1 MTPGMPKPAARERAA
16 LVDLLQELGPDA
28 PTLCEGW
35 ETRHLAAHLV
45 TREGRPTALAGILV
59 PRLHD
64 RTARLEADTL
74 ARSSYAEMV
83 HSVAGGPP
91 LGLLGLP
98 GMADPANVHEF
109 FVHHEDVRRAQPGWT
124 ARTLPAELDD
134 ALRRRLWVL
143 APVLI
148 GRLPG
153 TRVVL
158 ATPDGRRRATGS
170 GADEVTLTGEIGEL
184 FLYAFGRRAAAQV
197 TVSGSDAGQ
206 ARLAEADL
214 RR

>member
-64 RTARLEADTL
+64 RTARLETDTL
-74 ARSSYAEMV
+74 ARSSYAELV

-109 FVHHEDVRRAQPGWT
+109 FVHHEDVRRAQPDWT
-124 ARTLPAELDD
+124 RRELPQVLVD
-134 ALRRRLWVL
+134 ALRRRILVA
-143 APVLI
+143 APVLFA
-148 GRLPG
+148 RLRG
-153 TRVVL
+153 VTL
-158 ATPDGRRRATGS
+158 HLDTPGRRLRTVGHGREQAT
-170 GADEVTLTGEIGEL
+170 VTGDVGEL
-184 FLYAFGRRAAAQV
+184 VLYAFGRGGAADVRVTGSTIAQE
-197 TVSGSDAGQ
+197 
-206 ARLAEADL
+206 RLTQTRL
-214 RR
+214 GL